1 MFKSMIASLMLAL
14 ALFATSL
21 SAPPAEA
28 AGGLRKA
35 AIILGTVAVSGLV
48 IRCGVR
54 TIKGRSC
61 L

>member
-14 ALFATSL
+14 ALFAVPM
-21 SAPPAEA
+21 SAPPAE